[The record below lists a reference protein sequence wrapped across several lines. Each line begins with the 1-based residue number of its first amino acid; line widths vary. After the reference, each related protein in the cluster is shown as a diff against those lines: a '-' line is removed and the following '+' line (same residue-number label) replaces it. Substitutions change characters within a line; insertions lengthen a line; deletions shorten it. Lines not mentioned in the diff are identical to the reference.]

1 MEKVRLG
8 IIGLGNMGTTHIKNF
23 NAGKIPNG
31 VVTAV
36 CDIDETALKNGAALV
51 DHEVKTYTDALE
63 MIKSDD
69 IDAVLVATPH
79 YLHPVYG
86 MEALKADK
94 HVLVEKPAGVYAKA
108 VSELNAMADKSD
120 KVFGVMFNQRTNP
133 LYKKLKDLI
142 DSGELGEI
150 TRVNWII
157 TDWYRTQQ
165 YYDSGSWRAT
175 WEGEGGGVLLNQAP
189 HQLDLIQWLC
199 GIPSKVTAHCGYG
212 KYHDIEVEDD
222 VTIFMEYPNGAT
234 GVFITTTG
242 DYPGTNRL
250 EIAGTRGKVVVE
262 KANSECLGIVD
273 THINFYR
280 NRTDLAKHTVESPMG
295 FRGPDCWKCKIEVN
309 GDYPAHSG
317 ILTNFFDAILKG
329 DKLLAPGQE
338 GINGVRLSNAAHMSD
353 WLGNVPVELP
363 VDEDKFYEMLQDKI
377 KNSTRKKKVVE
388 NKGPAN
394 LDSTY

>member
-8 IIGLGNMGTTHIKNF
+8 IIGLGNMGTSHIRNF

-31 VVTAV
+31 VITAV

-51 DHEVKTYTDALE
+51 DHEVKTYTDAIE

-69 IDAVLVATPH
+69 IDAVLVAVPH

-94 HVLVEKPAGVYAKA
+94 HVMVEKPAGVYAKA

-133 LYKKLKDLI
+133 LYKKLKELI
-142 DSGELGEI
+142 DDGELGEI

-157 TDWYRTQQ
+157 TNWYRTQQ

-199 GIPSKVTAHCGYG
+199 GVPSKVTAHCGYG
-212 KYHDIEVEDD
+212 KYHDVEVEDD

-250 EIAGTRGKVVVE
+250 EISGTRGKVVVE
-262 KANSECLGIVD
+262 KANSDCLGILD

-280 NRTDLAKHTVESPMG
+280 NRADLVEHTATCPFG
-295 FRGPDCWKCKIEVN
+295 FGGPDCWACKIEVD
-309 GDYPAHSG
+309 GDNPQHSG

-329 DKLLAPGQE
+329 EKLLAPGQE

-377 KNSTRKKKVVE
+377 KNSTKEKKVVE
-388 NKGPAN
+388 NKGPAD
-394 LDSTY
+394 LGSTY

>member
-8 IIGLGNMGTTHIKNF
+8 IIGLGNMGTAHIKNF

-31 VVTAV
+31 EITAV
-36 CDIDETALKNGAALV
+36 CDIDPKALETGAALV
-51 DHEVKTYTDALE
+51 NHEVKTYTDALE

-69 IDAVLVATPH
+69 IDAVLVAVPH

-86 MEALKADK
+86 MEALKAGK
-94 HVLVEKPAGVYAKA
+94 HVMVEKPAGVYAKA

-120 KVFGVMFNQRTNP
+120 KIFGVMFNQRTNP

-142 DSGELGEI
+142 DGGELGEI

-157 TDWYRTQQ
+157 TNWYRTQY

-199 GIPSKVTAHCGYG
+199 GVPSKVTAHCAYG

-242 DYPGTNRL
+242 DFPGTNRL
-250 EIAGTRGKVVVE
+250 EITGTRGKIVVE
-262 KANSECLGIVD
+262 NAWNEHYGIAD
-273 THINFYR
+273 TSINFYR
-280 NRTDLAKHTVESPMG
+280 ARQDVKEHCATCPNG
-295 FRGPDCWKCKIEVN
+295 FGGPDCWACKIEVG
-309 GDYPAHSG
+309 GDNPQHSG
-317 ILTNFFDAILKG
+317 ILTNFFNAILKG

-377 KNSTRKKKVVE
+377 KNSTKVKKVVE
-388 NKGPAN
+388 NTGTAD
-394 LDSTY
+394 LSGTY

>member
-8 IIGLGNMGTTHIKNF
+8 IIGLGNMGTSHIKNF

-31 VVTAV
+31 IVTAV
-36 CDIDETALKNGAALV
+36 CDINEAALKNGAELV
-51 DHEVKTYTDALE
+51 DHEVKTYTDAIE

-79 YLHPVYG
+79 YLHPVYA

-94 HVLVEKPAGVYAKA
+94 HVMVEKPAGVYAKA
-108 VSELNAMADKSD
+108 VSELNAMADKSN

-133 LYKKLKDLI
+133 LYKKLKKLI
-142 DSGELGEI
+142 DDGELGEI

-157 TDWYRTQQ
+157 TNWYRTQN

-199 GIPSKVTAHCGYG
+199 GVPSKVTAHCAYG

-234 GVFITTTG
+234 GGFITTTG
-242 DYPGTNRL
+242 DFPGTNRL
-250 EIAGTRGKVVVE
+250 EISGTRGKVVVE
-262 KANSECLGIVD
+262 NAWNEHYGIAD
-273 THINFYR
+273 TGINFFR
-280 NRTDLAKHTVESPMG
+280 SQKDVKVHTVECPNG
-295 FRGPDCWKCKIEVN
+295 FEAPDCWACKIEVG
-309 GDYPAHSG
+309 GDNPQHSG
-317 ILTNFFDAILKG
+317 ILTNFFNAILKG

-363 VDEDKFYEMLQDKI
+363 VDEDKFYELLQDKI
-377 KNSTRKKKVVE
+377 KNSTKEKKAVV
-388 NKGPAN
+388 NNGPVDLGN
-394 LDSTY
+394 TY

>member
-8 IIGLGNMGTTHIKNF
+8 IIGLGNMGTGHINNF

-31 VVTAV
+31 EIAAV
-36 CDIDETALKNGAALV
+36 CDIDEKALKNGADLV
-51 DHEVKTYTDALE
+51 NHEVKTYTDALE

-79 YLHPVYG
+79 YLHPVYA

-133 LYKKLKDLI
+133 LYKKLKELI
-142 DSGELGEI
+142 DDGELGEI

-157 TDWYRTQQ
+157 TNWYRTQY

-199 GIPSKVTAHCGYG
+199 GVPSRVTAHCAYG
-212 KYHDIEVEDD
+212 KYHDVEVEDD

-242 DYPGTNRL
+242 DFPGTNRL
-250 EIAGTRGKVVVE
+250 EITGTRGKVVVE
-262 KANSECLGIVD
+262 NAWNEHYGIAD
-273 THINFYR
+273 TGINFYR
-280 NRTDLAKHTVESPMG
+280 SRQDVKEHSATATTG
-295 FRGPDCWKCKIEVN
+295 FGAPDCWACKIEVG
-309 GDYPAHSG
+309 GDNPQHSG
-317 ILTNFFDAILKG
+317 ILKNFFEAILNG
-329 DKLLAPGQE
+329 TKLLAPGQE

-377 KNSTRKKKVVE
+377 KNSTKVKKVVE
-388 NKGPAN
+388 SSGPADLSN
-394 LDSTY
+394 TY